1 MSHPPLPMSHPSLR
15 MVAFDIDGVVHRG
28 ATLLPGAHEALIDV
42 LRRGLLLRYVTN
54 NSAQH
59 RSEVAARLAG
69 FGLPA
74 EPEYILT
81 SGAATADWLRER
93 LEPKARVVVVG
104 GEGLVRELIEV
115 GLDARHGLGFLA
127 DAAAPAAAAPG
138 ADAAARRGAAAA
150 AATKTAGA
158 RVGASTDAVP
168 PLPGSAQAEAAMIR
182 AIEALALDPP
192 AAMVVGLDRTFSYY
206 TLALAQA
213 AVMAGALFVATNAD
227 ATFPVEGRL
236 LPGGGS
242 LVAAVVTAGGRQPV
256 VIGKPEQEMAHRLA
270 ESAGVA
276 PEGVLFVGDRLDTDI
291 LWARRAGMQSA
302 LVYSGVTQP
311 SDVARLQAAESVD
324 ELPDFIMDDL
334 RGLPQLLDR
343 LLG

>member
-1 MSHPPLPMSHPSLR
+1 MSHPPLR

-28 ATLLPGAHEALIDV
+28 ATLLPGALEALADV
-42 LRRGLLLRYVTN
+42 LRRGLILRYVTN

-59 RSEVAARLAG
+59 RSAVAARLAG

-74 EPEYILT
+74 ELEYILT

-93 LEPKARVVVVG
+93 LEPKSRVMVMG
-104 GEGLVRELIEV
+104 GEGLVRELSEV
-115 GLDARHGLGFLA
+115 GLDARH
-127 DAAAPAAAAPG
+127 AAVLPAAAADATAARTK
-138 ADAAARRGAAAA
+138 ADATEA
-150 AATKTAGA
+150 
-158 RVGASTDAVP
+158 P
-168 PLPGSAQAEAAMIR
+168 PQRPDSVQAEAAMMR
-182 AIEALALDPP
+182 ALESLALDPP
-192 AAMVVGLDRTFSYY
+192 AAMVVGIDRTFCYE

-213 AVMAGALFVATNAD
+213 AVMAGALFVATNTD

-236 LPGGGS
+236 LPGAGS
-242 LVAAVVTAGGRQPV
+242 LVAAVATAGGRQPV

-291 LWARRAGMQSA
+291 LWARRAGMRSV
-302 LVYSGVTQP
+302 LVYSGVTRR
-311 SDVARLQAAESVD
+311 SDVARLEAAESVE

-334 RGLPQLLDR
+334 RGLPRLLDQLL
-343 LLG
+343 G